1 LQPRPREDR
10 VNPGQVFVLVIP
22 RVTRPEGY
30 LEPAQLELK
39 TADVQALTTYLDERR
54 LLTTRLDVRAPAYRW
69 VAARVQLRAAQ
80 GVNQAE
86 VEQQVLARLYRF
98 LNPLTGGKDGNGW
111 PFGRTL
117 FVSDVYQCLQGMPNL
132 EFVRQVELFTA
143 PPDGTAQG
151 EAIEEIDLV
160 GHGIVASGRHEV
172 LFV

>member
-1 LQPRPREDR
+1 
-10 VNPGQVFVLVIP
+10 
-22 RVTRPEGY
+22 
-30 LEPAQLELK
+30 
-39 TADVQALTTYLDERR
+39 
-54 LLTTRLDVRAPAYRW
+54 
-69 VAARVQLRAAQ
+69 
-80 GVNQAE
+80 
-86 VEQQVLARLYRF
+86 
-98 LNPLTGGKDGNGW
+98 
-111 PFGRTL
+111 L

>member
-1 LQPRPREDR
+1 
-10 VNPGQVFVLVIP
+10 
-22 RVTRPEGY
+22 
-30 LEPAQLELK
+30 
-39 TADVQALTTYLDERR
+39 
-54 LLTTRLDVRAPAYRW
+54 
-69 VAARVQLRAAQ
+69 VQLRAAQ